1 MRGFGNLRLGQA
13 EKLTLGSTME
23 DQVRKLDAEYG
34 FGLSEDEIKAIAR
47 RVEEFERLFQPL
59 YALDLT
65 DTAPQLKL
73 DIKA

>member
-1 MRGFGNLRLGQA
+1 
-13 EKLTLGSTME
+13 ME
-23 DQVRKLDAEYG
+23 SQVRKIDAEYG

-59 YALDLT
+59 YELDLT